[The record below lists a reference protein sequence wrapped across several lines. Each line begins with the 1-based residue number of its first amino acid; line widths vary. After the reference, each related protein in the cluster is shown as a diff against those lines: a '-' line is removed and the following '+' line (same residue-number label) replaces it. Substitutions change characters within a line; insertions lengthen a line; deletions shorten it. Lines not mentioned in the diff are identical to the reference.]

1 MTKAQQN
8 KTIVRRFVEEFQNG
22 GNESAAEELLAADF
36 VDHTPFPGV
45 SPDREGVKRLFA
57 ALRQAFPDL
66 RAKIHDQL
74 SEKDRVATR
83 KTFRG
88 THRGE
93 FLGIAP
99 TGRSVSFD
107 VIDVVRIADGRIA
120 EHWNVVDLM
129 GLLQQIGPRPRG

>member
-1 MTKAQQN
+1 VT
-8 KTIVRRFVEEFQNG
+8 
-22 GNESAAEELLAADF
+22 
-36 VDHTPFPGV
+36 
-45 SPDREGVKRLFA
+45 
-57 ALRQAFPDL
+57 
-66 RAKIHDQL
+66 
-74 SEKDRVATR
+74 TR

-99 TGRSVSFD
+99 TGRSISFD
-107 VIDVVRIADGRIA
+107 AIDVVRIADGRIA

>member
-1 MTKAQQN
+1 VTKSQQN

>member
-8 KTIVRRFVEEFQNG
+8 KTIVRRFIEEFQNG

-74 SEKDRVATR
+74 AEKERVATR
-83 KTFRG
+83 MTFRG

-107 VIDVVRIADGRIA
+107 VIDVVTIADGRIA
-120 EHWNVVDLM
+120 EHWNVIDLM
-129 GLLQQIGPRPRG
+129 GLLQQIGPQPRR

>member
-1 MTKAQQN
+1 VT
-8 KTIVRRFVEEFQNG
+8 
-22 GNESAAEELLAADF
+22 
-36 VDHTPFPGV
+36 
-45 SPDREGVKRLFA
+45 
-57 ALRQAFPDL
+57 
-66 RAKIHDQL
+66 
-74 SEKDRVATR
+74 TR

>member
-36 VDHTPFPGV
+36 VDHSPFPGV

-74 SEKDRVATR
+74 AEKDRVATR

-107 VIDVVRIADGRIA
+107 VIDVARIADGRIA
-120 EHWNVVDLM
+120 EQWNVVDLM
-129 GLLQQIGPRPRG
+129 GLLQQIGPQPRR

>member
-1 MTKAQQN
+1 MTKSQQN

-74 SEKDRVATR
+74 AEKDRVTTR